1 MLFIAIVS
9 ALYNVPKVILV
20 TIEYYFV
27 MYIGLAECL
36 RHVYSLLELH
46 IPFLITAKFHRNAY
60 FFHATTDDYYLHT
73 LNPSSEKSIPD
84 DMDVHGAPNLY
95 ALYYTGVYTTYFLL
109 HMQVDA
115 KKFVIQL
122 Q

>member
-1 MLFIAIVS
+1 MPPACVQSIGVAYSILDQSKVFIAMRTLFMLRLMIIIFTHQT
-9 ALYNVPKVILV
+9 LY
-20 TIEYYFV
+20 
-27 MYIGLAECL
+27 
-36 RHVYSLLELH
+36 
-46 IPFLITAKFHRNAY
+46 
-60 FFHATTDDYYLHT
+60 
-73 LNPSSEKSIPD
+73 SSEKSIPD

-95 ALYYTGVYTTYFLL
+95 ALYYTGSVYMTYFLL